1 MRCLERM
8 GRVSTIAKDSGPTQL
23 SVAEKTWQI
32 VEDLLFAFC
41 RFVLPLV
48 LSSQMTAPPPFPARP
63 PLIKAGLP
71 TLV

>member
-1 MRCLERM
+1 MRCLERI

-41 RFVLPLV
+41 MAAAK
-48 LSSQMTAPPPFPARP
+48 Q
-63 PLIKAGLP
+63 
-71 TLV
+71 